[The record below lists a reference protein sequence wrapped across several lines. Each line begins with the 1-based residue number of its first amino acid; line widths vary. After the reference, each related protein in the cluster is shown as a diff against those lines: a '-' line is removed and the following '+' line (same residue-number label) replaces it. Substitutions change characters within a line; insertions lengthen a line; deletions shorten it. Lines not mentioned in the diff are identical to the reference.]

1 MKIYKNLIFY
11 PLSYKNAV
19 DLFISISYYRIHDS
33 GSSMQVKWSNNYN
46 LFITIYNLFIINYF
60 ILYYFLDFI
69 LSLKNITMK
78 KEKRIIF
85 DYNLHCKLYN
95 IWLSINQVWSLYYI
109 FDLKS
114 EKIKKI
120 LNRSNLIE
128 DLNRFLKKYKEKAI
142 ENRDF
147 YILSE

>member
-1 MKIYKNLIFY
+1 
-11 PLSYKNAV
+11 
-19 DLFISISYYRIHDS
+19 
-33 GSSMQVKWSNNYN
+33 
-46 LFITIYNLFIINYF
+46 
-60 ILYYFLDFI
+60 
-69 LSLKNITMK
+69 MK
-78 KEKRIIF
+78 KSKKIIF

-95 IWLSINQVWSLYYI
+95 LWFSINQIGSLYYI

-128 DLNRFLKKYKEKAI
+128 DLNNFLKKYKQKAI
-142 ENRDF
+142 EDRDF